1 MESSRFSKPSLEE
14 VIKQTATQL
23 QFSNCRI
30 SKTNQ
35 LESYKKY
42 YQEFLDQKHH
52 GKMDFLEK
60 HFKAKFDTEH
70 ILPNAKSLIIVT
82 LNYFQARKN
91 AKSWAPKI
99 HIPSHK
105 EGQIARYAFGRD
117 YHKTFKAKLKLFAK
131 KLNELNQ
138 DSSLRYFADSGPLL
152 ERQEAQQA
160 GIGYIGKN
168 TLLITREYGSWV
180 MIGEIITTEDLKAD
194 QPFDRTKMVCGSC
207 NKCQVSCP
215 TGALY
220 EDYKMDGSKCISYL
234 TIEHKGK
241 ISEELMPKM
250 GSWLFGCDICQE
262 VCPHNFRAKDTHVP
276 DFKNAIAGEKQNLS
290 EILQIKDD
298 IEYLEKF
305 KGSPLMRAKR
315 ENLVRNAIIVATNLK
330 RKDLIPLI
338 KNLKKDPS
346 PTIQYTADWSLKNL
360 ILLL

>member
-1 MESSRFSKPSLEE
+1 MMDQFKKTPQTLENQ
-14 VIKQTATQL
+14 IKEIATSL
-23 QFSNCRI
+23 QFSNCKI

-35 LESYKKY
+35 LQSYKKH
-42 YQEFLDQKHH
+42 YQEFIDKKHH
-52 GKMDFLEK
+52 GKMKFLED
-60 HFKAKFDTEH
+60 HLEAKFDTDY

-82 LNYFQARKN
+82 LNYFQARKD
-91 AKSWAPKI
+91 AKSWAPKM
-99 HIPSHK
+99 HIPTHK

-117 YHKTFKAKLKLFAK
+117 YHKIFKSKLKLFAK
-131 KLNELNQ
+131 KLNEMNKG
-138 DSSLRYFADSGPLL
+138 SSLRYFADSGPIL
-152 ERQEAQQA
+152 ERQEAEHA

-180 MIGEIITTEDLKAD
+180 MIGEIITTEDLKPD
-194 QPFDRTKMVCGSC
+194 KPFDRSKMVCGSC
-207 NKCQVSCP
+207 NKCQVACP

-262 VCPHNFRAKDTHVP
+262 VCPHNFRSKNTHVP
-276 DFKNAIAGEKQNLS
+276 DFQNAIAGEKQNLA

-298 IEYLEKF
+298 NQYLEKF

-315 ENLVRNAIIVATNLK
+315 ENLVRNAIIVSTNLK
-330 RKDLIPLI
+330 RRDLIPLI
-338 KNLKKDPS
+338 KKLLKDES
-346 PTIQYTADWSLKNL
+346 QTIQYTANWSLKNFGL
-360 ILLL
+360 